1 MFTKKENFKKLLDV
15 IELNFEHLDENTL
28 IDWEIASFTNNPMD
42 DLEDSWVYIEVWK
55 DENNAIKILEQTDF
69 GTEEI
74 TEKLPKEIV
83 NHIYGLVYKEIL
95 NNCWQEINYYVII
108 NIYQMRGIDTN
119 EKHTN

>member
-95 NNCWQEINYYVII
+95 NNC
-108 NIYQMRGIDTN
+108 
-119 EKHTN
+119 